1 MSAEGSGCSSGSGG
15 SGGSGGPGDGARAQ
29 AGTSAMPGFFRLGR
43 GERVR
48 MAAAFAGLSEADGV
62 ALADPA
68 GGLDFARADRMVE
81 NAVGTMALPLGL
93 ATNFVINGRDALVP
107 MAIEEPSVI
116 AAASKGAKAAR
127 ALGGFKAEA
136 GPQVCI
142 GQVQVVYD
150 GGAGGGPPPLAEA
163 RRRIDESAAEMLAA
177 ANACSTTLSRSGRGA
192 RAVTCRMVGGPE
204 PAGGGSGDDDGGGSG
219 GSGDDPAMLLVEL
232 HVDVGDAMGAN
243 VTNSMCEAVAPIV
256 ERAVGGRVLLRIL
269 SNYSTVRIVRATAA
283 FSAEAAG
290 GPRVV
295 DSMLLAYRLARDD
308 VYRAVTHNK
317 GIMNGCAAVACAT
330 GQDVRAIE
338 AAAHAYAARGGAYR
352 SLSTWSRDGNG
363 NLVGS
368 LEMPMQVGT
377 VGGVA
382 AVHPTARLCTRLL
395 GAASSADLAC
405 CIASAGLAQNY
416 SAMHAL
422 CTDGI
427 QRGHMR
433 LHARNLAAAAVAA
446 AAAAASGGADI
457 DADEIARTMVSE
469 DSVSAER
476 ARQLAD
482 AAAAGRRD

>member
-1 MSAEGSGCSSGSGG
+1 MNAEGSGGGSDSSGGG
-15 SGGSGGPGDGARAQ
+15 GGPGDMGRAQ
-29 AGTSAMPGFFRLGR
+29 PTTSAMPGFFRLGR
-43 GERVR
+43 DERVR
-48 MAAAFAGLSEADGV
+48 MAAAFAGLSEADGA

-68 GGLDFARADRMVE
+68 GGLDFERADRMVE

-127 ALGGFKAEA
+127 ALGGFTAEA

-150 GGAGGGPPPLAEA
+150 DDVAAGPPPLAEA

-177 ANACSTTLSRSGRGA
+177 ANACSATLSRSGRGA
-192 RAVTCRMVGGPE
+192 RAVTCRMVGGTG
-204 PAGGGSGDDDGGGSG
+204 PAGDDDG
-219 GSGDDPAMLLVEL
+219 PAMLLVEL

-269 SNYSTVRIVRATAA
+269 SNYSAVRTVRATAS
-283 FSAEAAG
+283 FSVEAVG

-338 AAAHAYAARGGAYR
+338 AAAHAYAARGGAYS
-352 SLSTWSRDGNG
+352 SLSTWSRDGGG

-416 SAMHAL
+416 SAMRAL

-433 LHARNLAAAAVAA
+433 LHARNLAAAAAA
-446 AAAAASGGADI
+446 ARGGTGI

-469 DSVSAER
+469 GRVSAER
-476 ARQLAD
+476 ARQLA
-482 AAAAGRRD
+482 AEAAGGRLD

>member
-1 MSAEGSGCSSGSGG
+1 MNAEGSGRNGGSDSGSGG
-15 SGGSGGPGDGARAQ
+15 GGPGDVGRAQ
-29 AGTSAMPGFFRLGR
+29 PKTSAMPGFFRLGR
-43 GERVR
+43 DERVR
-48 MAAAFAGLSEADGV
+48 MAAAFAGLSEADGA

-127 ALGGFKAEA
+127 ALGGFTAKA

-150 GGAGGGPPPLAEA
+150 GAAGPPPLAEA

-177 ANACSTTLSRSGRGA
+177 ANACSATLSRSGRGA
-192 RAVTCRMVGGPE
+192 RAVTCRMVGGTG
-204 PAGGGSGDDDGGGSG
+204 PAGDDGGG
-219 GSGDDPAMLLVEL
+219 DPAMLLVEL

-269 SNYSTVRIVRATAA
+269 SNYSTVRIVRATAS
-283 FSAEAAG
+283 FSVEAVG

-338 AAAHAYAARGGAYR
+338 AAAHAYAARGGAYS
-352 SLSTWSRDGNG
+352 SLSTWSRDGDG

-433 LHARNLAAAAVAA
+433 LHARNLAAAAAA
-446 AAAAASGGADI
+446 ARGGTGI

-469 DSVSAER
+469 GRVSAER
-476 ARQLAD
+476 ARQLA
-482 AAAAGRRD
+482 AEAAGGRLD

>member
-1 MSAEGSGCSSGSGG
+1 MSAAGSGG
-15 SGGSGGPGDGARAQ
+15 GGSSDSGGGGPGDEGRAQ
-29 AGTSAMPGFFRLGR
+29 PRTSAMPGFFRLGR
-43 GERVR
+43 DERVR
-48 MAAAFAGLSEADGV
+48 MAAAFAGLSEADGA
-62 ALADPA
+62 ALVDPA
-68 GGLDFARADRMVE
+68 GGLDFERADRMVE
-81 NAVGTMALPLGL
+81 NAVGTMAMPLGL

-127 ALGGFKAEA
+127 TLGGFTAEA

-142 GQVQVVYD
+142 GQVQVVY
-150 GGAGGGPPPLAEA
+150 GGVDSGPPPLAAA

-177 ANACSTTLSRSGRGA
+177 ANACSATLSRSGRGA
-192 RAVTCRMVGGPE
+192 RAVTCRMVGGTE
-204 PAGGGSGDDDGGGSG
+204 PAGGDGD
-219 GSGDDPAMLLVEL
+219 GDDPPMLLVEL

-269 SNYSTVRIVRATAA
+269 SNYSTVRTVRVTATFEVDAV
-283 FSAEAAG
+283 G

-338 AAAHAYAARGGAYR
+338 AAAHAYAARGGSYR
-352 SLSTWSRDGNG
+352 SLSAWSRDGNG
-363 NLVGS
+363 NLVGT

-416 SAMHAL
+416 GAMHAL

-433 LHARNLAAAAVAA
+433 LHARNLAAAAAA
-446 AAAAASGGADI
+446 AAARGGAGI

-469 DSVSAER
+469 GRVSAER
-476 ARQLAD
+476 ARQLAAT
-482 AAAAGRRD
+482 AATGRGD

>member
-1 MSAEGSGCSSGSGG
+1 
-15 SGGSGGPGDGARAQ
+15 
-29 AGTSAMPGFFRLGR
+29 MPGFFRLGR
-43 GERVR
+43 DERVR
-48 MAAAFAGLSEADGV
+48 RAAAFAGLSEADGA

-68 GGLDFARADRMVE
+68 GGLDFGRADRMVE

-107 MAIEEPSVI
+107 MAIEEPSVV
-116 AAASKGAKAAR
+116 AAASRGAKAAR
-127 ALGGFKAEA
+127 ALGGFTAEA
-136 GPQVCI
+136 GPQVCT

-150 GGAGGGPPPLAEA
+150 GGSGGPPPLDEA
-163 RRRIDESAAEMLAA
+163 HRRIDGSAAEMLAA
-177 ANACSTTLSRSGRGA
+177 ANACSSTLSRSGRGA
-192 RAVTCRMVGGPE
+192 KSVTCRMVGGPE
-204 PAGGGSGDDDGGGSG
+204 PAEGGRGG
-219 GSGDDPAMLLVEL
+219 DPAMLLVEL

-269 SNYSTVRIVRATAA
+269 SNYSTVRTVRAAA
-283 FSAEAAG
+283 TFAADAVG

-308 VYRAVTHNK
+308 VHRAVTHNK

-338 AAAHAYAARGGAYR
+338 AAAHAYAARSGAYR
-352 SLSTWSRDGNG
+352 SLSTWSRDGDG

-377 VGGVA
+377 VGGVS

-395 GAASSADLAC
+395 GASSAADLAC

-433 LHARNLAAAAVAA
+433 LHARNLAAAAAA
-446 AAAAASGGADI
+446 ACGGASI
-457 DADEIARTMVSE
+457 DADAIARTMVSE
-469 DSVSAER
+469 GRVSAER
-476 ARQLAD
+476 ARQLA
-482 AAAAGRRD
+482 AEAASAAAGG

>member
-1 MSAEGSGCSSGSGG
+1 MSAEGQGGGG
-15 SGGSGGPGDGARAQ
+15 SGPGDKGRMQ
-29 AGTSAMPGFFRLGR
+29 AGTSAIPGFFRLGR
-43 GERVR
+43 EERVR
-48 MAAAFAGLSEADGV
+48 AAASLAGLSEAEGA
-62 ALADPA
+62 ALADPS
-68 GGLDFARADRMVE
+68 GGLDFGRADRMVE
-81 NAVGTMALPLGL
+81 NAVGTMAVPLGL

-150 GGAGGGPPPLAEA
+150 GDAGGPPTLDEA
-163 RRRIDESAAEMLAA
+163 RRRIDGSAAEMLAA
-177 ANACSTTLSRSGRGA
+177 ANACSSTLSRSGRGA
-192 RAVTCRMVGGPE
+192 RAVTCRMVGGPGPE
-204 PAGGGSGDDDGGGSG
+204 AGGDDD
-219 GSGDDPAMLLVEL
+219 DAPMLLVEL

-243 VTNSMCEAVAPIV
+243 VTNSMCEAVAPLV

-269 SNYSTVRIVRATAA
+269 SNYSTVRTVRA
-283 FSAEAAG
+283 EAVFLADAVG
-290 GPRVV
+290 GTRVV

-338 AAAHAYAARGGAYR
+338 AAAHAHAARSGAYR
-352 SLSTWSRDGNG
+352 SLSAWSRDGDG

-382 AVHPTARLCTRLL
+382 AVHPTASLCIKLL
-395 GAASSADLAC
+395 GASSAADLAC

-416 SAMHAL
+416 GAMHAL

-427 QRGHMR
+427 QRGHMG
-433 LHARNLAAAAVAA
+433 LHARNLAAAAAA
-446 AAAAASGGADI
+446 ACGGGGI
-457 DADEIARTMVSE
+457 DADAIARAMVSE
-469 DSVSAER
+469 GRVSAER
-476 ARQLAD
+476 ARQLAAE
-482 AAAAGRRD
+482 AASSAAGG

>member
-1 MSAEGSGCSSGSGG
+1 MSAEGPGGG
-15 SGGSGGPGDGARAQ
+15 SGGSGAGHGDEGAAAQ
-29 AGTSAMPGFFRLGR
+29 PKTSAMPGFFRLGR
-43 GERVR
+43 EERVR
-48 MAAAFAGLSEADGV
+48 AAASLAGLSEAEAA

-68 GGLDFARADRMVE
+68 GGLDFGRADRMVE
-81 NAVGTMALPLGL
+81 NAVGTMAVPLGL

-150 GGAGGGPPPLAEA
+150 GDAAGPPSLEEA
-163 RRRIDESAAEMLAA
+163 RRRIEGSAAEMLAA
-177 ANACSTTLSRSGRGA
+177 ANACSSTLSRSGRGA
-192 RAVTCRMVGGPE
+192 RAVTCRMVGGLGPE
-204 PAGGGSGDDDGGGSG
+204 AEGGSG
-219 GSGDDPAMLLVEL
+219 SGDTPMLLVEL

-243 VTNSMCEAVAPIV
+243 VTNSMCEAVAPLV

-269 SNYSTVRIVRATAA
+269 SNYSTVRTVRAEAA
-283 FSAEAAG
+283 FSADAVG

-295 DSMLLAYRLARDD
+295 DSMLLAYKLARDD

-338 AAAHAYAARGGAYR
+338 AAAHAHAARSGAYR
-352 SLSTWSRDGNG
+352 SLSAWSRDGDG

-382 AVHPTARLCTRLL
+382 AVHPTASLCIKLL
-395 GAASSADLAC
+395 GASSAADLAC

-416 SAMHAL
+416 GAMHAL

-427 QRGHMR
+427 QRGHMG
-433 LHARNLAAAAVAA
+433 LHARNLAAAAAA
-446 AAAAASGGADI
+446 ACGGEGI
-457 DADEIARTMVSE
+457 DADSIARAMVSE
-469 DSVSAER
+469 GRVSAER
-476 ARQLAD
+476 ARQLAAE
-482 AAAAGRRD
+482 AASSAAGG

>member
-1 MSAEGSGCSSGSGG
+1 MSAEGSGRGAVGAGGRGDAGSGR
-15 SGGSGGPGDGARAQ
+15 PAA
-29 AGTSAMPGFFRLGR
+29 SAMPGFYRLGR

-48 MAAAFAGLSEADGV
+48 MAAALAGLSEADAA

-68 GGLDFARADRMVE
+68 GGLDFGRADRMVE
-81 NAVGTMALPLGL
+81 NAIGTMAVPLGV
-93 ATNFVINGRDALVP
+93 ATNFVINGRDVLVP

-127 ALGGFKAEA
+127 LLGGFRAEA
-136 GPQVCI
+136 GPQVCT
-142 GQVQVVYD
+142 GQIQVVY
-150 GGAGGGPPPLAEA
+150 GGAGGDVPPPLADA
-163 RRRIDESAAEMLAA
+163 RRRIDGSAAEMLAA
-177 ANACSTTLSRSGRGA
+177 ANACSSTLSRSGRGA
-192 RAVTCRMVGGPE
+192 RTVTCRMVGGPGLE
-204 PAGGGSGDDDGGGSG
+204 EGEGGGDGGPGPEG
-219 GSGDDPAMLLVEL
+219 PAMLLVEL

-243 VTNSMCEAVAPIV
+243 VTNSMCEAAAPIV
-256 ERAVGGRVLLRIL
+256 ERAVGGRALLRIL
-269 SNYSTVRIVRATAA
+269 SNYSTVRTARATAV
-283 FSAEAAG
+283 FDAEAVG
-290 GPRVV
+290 GPGVV

-308 VYRAVTHNK
+308 VHRAVTHNK

-338 AAAHAYAARGGAYR
+338 AAAHAYAARSGAYR
-352 SLSTWSRDGNG
+352 SLSEWSRDGDG

-382 AVHPTARLCTRLL
+382 GVHPTARLCIRML
-395 GAASSADLAC
+395 GAGSSAELAR
-405 CIASAGLAQNY
+405 CIVSAGLAQNY
-416 SAMHAL
+416 SAMRAL
-422 CTDGI
+422 CTEGI

-446 AAAAASGGADI
+446 CAGGGAGI

-469 DSVSAER
+469 GRVSAER

-482 AAAAGRRD
+482 AAAASAGAAG

>member
-1 MSAEGSGCSSGSGG
+1 MGGGQGDEG
-15 SGGSGGPGDGARAQ
+15 RAQ

-43 GERVR
+43 DERVR
-48 MAAAFAGLSEADGV
+48 MAAAFAGLSEADG
-62 ALADPA
+62 ASLADPA
-68 GGLDFARADRMVE
+68 GGLDFERADRMVE

-192 RAVTCRMVGGPE
+192 RAVTCRMVGGPGT
-204 PAGGGSGDDDGGGSG
+204 AGDDND
-219 GSGDDPAMLLVEL
+219 GDDGPAMLLVEL

-256 ERAVGGRVLLRIL
+256 ERAVGGRALLRIL
-269 SNYSTVRIVRATAA
+269 SNYSTVRTVRATAA
-283 FSAEAAG
+283 FSAEAVG

-352 SLSTWSRDGNG
+352 SLSVWSRDGNG

-395 GAASSADLAC
+395 GASSSADLAC

-433 LHARNLAAAAVAA
+433 LHARNLAAAAAA
-446 AAAAASGGADI
+446 TAAAAASGGTGI

-469 DSVSAER
+469 GSVSAER

>member
-1 MSAEGSGCSSGSGG
+1 MSAEGQGGG
-15 SGGSGGPGDGARAQ
+15 SSGPGDKGRMQ
-29 AGTSAMPGFFRLGR
+29 AGASAIPGFFRLGR
-43 GERVR
+43 EERVR
-48 MAAAFAGLSEADGV
+48 AAASLAGLSEAEGA

-68 GGLDFARADRMVE
+68 GGLDFGRADRMVE
-81 NAVGTMALPLGL
+81 NAVGTMAVPLGL

-127 ALGGFKAEA
+127 ALGGFRAEA

-150 GGAGGGPPPLAEA
+150 GDAGGPPTLGEA
-163 RRRIDESAAEMLAA
+163 RRRIDGSAAEMLAA
-177 ANACSTTLSRSGRGA
+177 ANACSSTLSRSGRGA
-192 RAVTCRMVGGPE
+192 RAVTCRMVGGPGPE
-204 PAGGGSGDDDGGGSG
+204 AEGDDD
-219 GSGDDPAMLLVEL
+219 DAPMLLVEL

-243 VTNSMCEAVAPIV
+243 VTNSMCEAVAPLV

-269 SNYSTVRIVRATAA
+269 SNYSMVRTVRAEAV
-283 FSAEAAG
+283 FSADAVG
-290 GPRVV
+290 GTRVV

-338 AAAHAYAARGGAYR
+338 AAAHAHAARSGAYR
-352 SLSTWSRDGNG
+352 SLSAWSRDGDG

-382 AVHPTARLCTRLL
+382 AVHPTASLCIKLL
-395 GAASSADLAC
+395 GASSAADLAC

-416 SAMHAL
+416 GAMHAL

-427 QRGHMR
+427 QRGHMG
-433 LHARNLAAAAVAA
+433 LHARNLAAAAAA
-446 AAAAASGGADI
+446 ACGEGI
-457 DADEIARTMVSE
+457 DADAIARAMVSE
-469 DSVSAER
+469 GRVSAER
-476 ARQLAD
+476 ARQLA
-482 AAAAGRRD
+482 AEASSSAAGG